1 MATRIRLQRHGRSK
15 RPYYYIVVADSRS
28 RRDGRFIDRI
38 GDYNPL
44 TVPATINVDFDK
56 AFEWVMKGAQPSETC
71 TKILSYKG
79 VLYKKHLARGVRK
92 GALTEEQME
101 TKMTEW
107 LAGQENKVAAHI
119 ETVSKK
125 KEAAKAAK
133 LVEESAKNEAYAAKL
148 EAANT
153 PPAEEVAEAATEE
166 VVAEVTETVEEV
178 AAEVTETVEEAI
190 AETPVEEAA
199 APTE

>member
-28 RRDGRFIDRI
+28 RRDGKFIDRI

-56 AFEWVMKGAQPSETC
+56 AFEWIMKGAQPSETC
-71 TKILSYKG
+71 SKILSYKG

-107 LAGQENKVAAHI
+107 IAAQETKVAAHI
-119 ETVSKK
+119 DTVASKK
-125 KEAAKAAK
+125 DAAKAAK
-133 LVEESAKNEAYAAKL
+133 KLAESAKNEAYAAKL

-153 PPAEEVAEAATEE
+153 PQEEVAEAPAEE
-166 VVAEVTETVEEV
+166 VVAEVIESVEEV
-178 AAEVTETVEEAI
+178 V
-190 AETPVEEAA
+190 AETPAVEETA

>member
-1 MATRIRLQRHGRSK
+1 MATKIRLQRHGRSK
-15 RPYYYIVVADSRS
+15 RPYYYIVVADSRA

-56 AFEWVMKGAQPSETC
+56 AFDWVMKGAQPSETC
-71 TKILSYKG
+71 SKILSYKG

-107 LAGQENKVAAHI
+107 LSTQDNKVAAHI

-133 LVEESAKNEAYAAKL
+133 LVEEAAKNEAYAAKL

-153 PPAEEVAEAATEE
+153 PAEEVVETPAEE
-166 VVAEVTETVEEV
+166 VVAEATEAVEDAV
-178 AAEVTETVEEAI
+178 
-190 AETPVEEAA
+190 AETPAVEEAA
-199 APTE
+199 APTEE

>member
-28 RRDGRFIDRI
+28 RRDGKFIDRI

-56 AFEWVMKGAQPSETC
+56 AFDWVMKGAQPSETC
-71 TKILSYKG
+71 SKILSYKG

-107 LAGQENKVAAHI
+107 LSTQDNKVAAHI

-133 LVEESAKNEAYAAKL
+133 LVEEAAKNEAYAAKL

-153 PPAEEVAEAATEE
+153 PAEEVVETPAED
-166 VVAEVTETVEEV
+166 VVAEATEAVEDAV
-178 AAEVTETVEEAI
+178 
-190 AETPVEEAA
+190 AETPAVEEAA
-199 APTE
+199 APTEE